1 MLRSWIIC
9 IMMELLNSTERMR
22 HCLVE
27 STRRAGDDMV
37 ITVVVMQGT
46 AAIRASERGVTIL
59 VTSRKTDRSLIFL

>member
-1 MLRSWIIC
+1 MW
-9 IMMELLNSTERMR
+9 ELLNSTERMR

-46 AAIRASERGVTIL
+46 TAIRASERGVMIL
-59 VTSRKTDRSLIFL
+59 VTPRKTDRSPILL